1 MLKTQLIEN
10 HSLQIHTGNQSSIS
24 EFWVIVYLY
33 NCKNIKDKAKPHI
46 LSIETLYE
54 SWEEKQQIVLLK
66 LSFYTSQNNTLF
78 SQISNPH
85 YIDDSA
91 IYRNVILT
99 TWSFLLQHEGS
110 SMTPYDD
117 TY

>member
-33 NCKNIKDKAKPHI
+33 NCKNIKDKEKPDI

-78 SQISNPH
+78 FQISNPH
-85 YIDDSA
+85 
-91 IYRNVILT
+91 
-99 TWSFLLQHEGS
+99 
-110 SMTPYDD
+110 
-117 TY
+117 